1 MYKLKYNNQSFDFN
15 SLAGALNYVRLNQI
29 YNYRLV
35 RL

>member
-1 MYKLKYNNQSFDFN
+1 MYKLKYNNQSFDFK
-15 SLAGALNYVRLNQI
+15 SLAEALNYARLNQI